1 MMNSSKEMVKQIRK
15 LARMPGITSGRTIS
29 RKVDQR
35 RLAQIQ
41 AASSSE
47 RSSDWKAEV
56 RIATAKGVQIS
67 TWPRMTGEQD
77 SGTFSDS
84 STTRSAIATI
94 ISGRT
99 RGSMIS
105 PMIGALPGKR

>member
-1 MMNSSKEMVKQIRK
+1 M
-15 LARMPGITSGRTIS
+15 ITVNKDR
-29 RKVDQR
+29 
-35 RLAQIQ
+35 
-41 AASSSE
+41 
-47 RSSDWKAEV
+47 
-56 RIATAKGVQIS
+56 
-67 TWPRMTGEQD
+67 
-77 SGTFSDS
+77 GTFSDS